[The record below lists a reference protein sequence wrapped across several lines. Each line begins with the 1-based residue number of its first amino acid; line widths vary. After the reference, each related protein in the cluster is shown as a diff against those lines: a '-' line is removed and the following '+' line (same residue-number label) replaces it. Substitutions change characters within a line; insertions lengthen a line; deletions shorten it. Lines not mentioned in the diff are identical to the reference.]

1 MVLSGLLIVPLSSRS
16 FITLKM
22 ATSPIEVKSNHLFR
36 YPSEWDPRHQGRT
49 KGGYLEGT
57 VHLPKNV
64 GNLRI
69 ILSTYSDSPHQLGS
83 GFENLMNVH
92 PTLIHVVRK
101 GPGNRRLNDREPVP
115 NLQHWQQELLLVDGY
130 VFIRNKASAVD
141 ESRYPDIKRI
151 RDEDK
156 LFPIGAEMT
165 IKLGKGIG
173 ELNSIILMPK
183 TEKRSSPEDVSLKKL
198 LESRAK
204 DPDVVKLLMGAYT
217 GRHSINLHKLR
228 LRVEIYGLKTGVLIT
243 SGVSGVI
250 FDTASKIHGAM
261 DLSDATP
268 LRSCSQGGRKVV
280 LMSEF
285 GLARDVEPYFQLY
298 SATGDRLTNEEV
310 EYLAQPR
317 DQPGKTVS
325 VSKETIVFITP
336 PQEHAELILQNQWE
350 VKLVAKRKSDGLFSK
365 TKFLF
370 EIVPHDYYTTC
381 IFCHLDP
388 DKRMEGRASL
398 APKRDHARPGLRK
411 RRMSET
417 EAKYSRLPQLKI
429 IRPNTDIGSKGSP
442 TEFSDC
448 HIKPEDGC
456 EVPSVS
462 VLDPDPLQI
471 ITIGDAALNGQSR
484 DIPVV
489 DADIL

>member
-16 FITLKM
+16 FITSKM
-22 ATSPIEVKSNHLFR
+22 ATSPIEVKPHHLFR

-49 KGGYLEGT
+49 KGGYLEGR
-57 VHLPKNV
+57 VHLPKHV
-64 GNLRI
+64 GDLRI
-69 ILSTYSDSPHQLGS
+69 TLSTYSDIPHQLGS
-83 GFENLMNVH
+83 GHEGMENVH

-101 GPGNRRLNDREPVP
+101 GPGNRRLNEREPVP
-115 NLQHWQQELLLVDGY
+115 NLRHWEQELLLVDGIL
-130 VFIRNKASAVD
+130 VIRNKTSAVD

-151 RDEDK
+151 RDEDT
-156 LFPIGAEMT
+156 LFPIGAERT
-165 IKLGKGIG
+165 IILGRGVG
-173 ELNSIILMPK
+173 ELNLIILMPK

-198 LESRAK
+198 LDSRVR
-204 DPDVVKLLMGAYT
+204 DPDVVRLLMGAYT

-243 SGVSGVI
+243 SGVSEVI

-280 LMSEF
+280 LISEF

-298 SATGDRLTNEEV
+298 NAIGDRLINEEE
-310 EYLAQPR
+310 EYLAQPK
-317 DQPGKTVS
+317 DQPGNTVS

-336 PQEHAELILQNQWE
+336 PQEHAELILRNQW
-350 VKLVAKRKSDGLFSK
+350 VVRLVAKRKSDGLFSK
-365 TKFLF
+365 TKFTF
-370 EIVPHDYYTTC
+370 EIVPHDFYTTC
-381 IFCHLDP
+381 IFCLLDP
-388 DKRMEGRASL
+388 DKRVEGRASL

-417 EAKYSRLPQLKI
+417 EVKCSRLPQLKI
-429 IRPNTDIGSKGSP
+429 IRPKTDIGSKGSP

-471 ITIGDAALNGQSR
+471 ITIGDAALNGQGR